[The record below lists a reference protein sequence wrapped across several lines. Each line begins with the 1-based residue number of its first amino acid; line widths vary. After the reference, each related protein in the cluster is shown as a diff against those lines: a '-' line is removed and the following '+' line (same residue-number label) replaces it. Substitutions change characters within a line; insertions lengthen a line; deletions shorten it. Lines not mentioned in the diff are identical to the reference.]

1 MKDAT
6 NPKYEGESNTLKQ
19 PRDWELA
26 TTDNPVPDTLITSL
40 LCNFA
45 TSTGISASR
54 IIDSC
59 HYGNVTYCRSCLERS
74 WFGKRSVWERV
85 VAVPLNLPGV
95 RVLYPQIYLKIR
107 AINKGHKGLYFP
119 MGS

>member
-1 MKDAT
+1 MGLNEQPPGKLDLRKRRVRHIEVKDAT

-59 HYGNVTYCRSCLERS
+59 HYGNVTYCRS
-74 WFGKRSVWERV
+74 
-85 VAVPLNLPGV
+85 LP
-95 RVLYPQIYLKIR
+95 
-107 AINKGHKGLYFP
+107 
-119 MGS
+119 